1 MSYEKMKTCADM
13 TLANAIEDMVV
24 YEHMSKEEARNKVLE
39 SKAYQCLYDF
49 ESGVWMEGSD
59 YFRDLLKKWG

>member
-13 TLANAIEDMVV
+13 TLANAIEDMVA
-24 YEHMSKEEARNKVLE
+24 YEHMSKEEARNKVFQ